1 MHLVGSLYYNPV
13 CSGYVTKSLE
23 TVSLEIHRIL
33 FGHFL
38 FYNVQYK
45 KKQTATHNLANI
57 DTGFGDI
64 GMILFV

>member
-1 MHLVGSLYYNPV
+1 MHRVGSLNYNPV
-13 CSGYVTKSLE
+13 CSGSETVSLE

-33 FGHFL
+33 FGHHL

-64 GMILFV
+64 CIIIFV